1 MSGNL
6 ENLMNKLLVSKRK
19 FGIFGIFSAS
29 IRDNSISES
38 YIAIEIILF
47 SGSQCLYLLST
58 GFYVTVLKQSH
69 AAPGEKVSG
78 LEEFI

>member
-38 YIAIEIILF
+38 YIVIEIILF

-58 GFYVTVLKQSH
+58 SFYIAVLKQSR